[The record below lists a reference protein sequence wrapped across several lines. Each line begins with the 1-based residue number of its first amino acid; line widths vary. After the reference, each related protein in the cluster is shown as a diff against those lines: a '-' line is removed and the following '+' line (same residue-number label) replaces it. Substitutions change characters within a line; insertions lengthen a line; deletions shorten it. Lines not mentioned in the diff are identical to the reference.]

1 MSKLKTRLEYNNKNN
16 KYIESLKK
24 VYLIGHWA
32 RYGVLELPYAGKMVE
47 DDLFGITPLVYDLDD
62 HNGTYAEYI
71 LTKINDVTT
80 GDTIIY
86 TFNRNLAQAL
96 SDKLNEYKSCQVTN
110 YMQNSIETLQ
120 EENKRVNTVL
130 NLVKQENQELKKL
143 LDNTEFRYE
152 NLHNLYYKDTEQLKQ
167 KVIVPKFDVGQE
179 VWVNDWTGQ
188 LRIGRIY
195 EVQVNAVLHDQQLLI
210 TYLVDFYG
218 NYEDDDQE
226 NDYYEEKDVF
236 ATREEAEKKLAEI
249 GEKDE

>member
-47 DDLFGITPLVYDLDD
+47 DDLFGMTPLVYDLDD

-80 GDTIIY
+80 GDIIIY
-86 TFNRNLAQAL
+86 TFDRNAAQAL

-110 YMQNSIETLQ
+110 YGQNSVETLQ

-130 NLVKQENQELKKL
+130 NLVKEENK
-143 LDNTEFRYE
+143 
-152 NLHNLYYKDTEQLKQ
+152 QLKQ
-167 KVIVPKFDVGQE
+167 RLSNLPKKIAEEIKKKQPNFTE
-179 VWVNDWTGQ
+179 NS
-188 LRIGRIY
+188 
-195 EVQVNAVLHDQQLLI
+195 
-210 TYLVDFYG
+210 YG
-218 NYEDDDQE
+218 FTTKQGWDMCVEILDTILKKYRGE
-226 NDYYEEKDVF
+226 NE
-236 ATREEAEKKLAEI
+236 
-249 GEKDE
+249 